1 MLLMYFKQHVSLYPE
16 RCKFIHFFAAS
27 RITRKSLFAIFGF
40 GQPGTYP
47 LRLSFAVC
55 RIRGVSL
62 ISVFKRRFLLTA
74 GSWAERGSWFT
85 RGLFYFFLTA
95 RPWAERGSW
104 FTRGLFNFFFFLVF
118 SVTRPKLPLGQILN
132 HATCK
137 VYFPKT
143 S

>member
-1 MLLMYFKQHVSLYPE
+1 MLFSSLHMLLMYFKQHVSLYPE

-40 GQPGTYP
+40 GEPGTYP

-85 RGLFYFFLTA
+85 RGLF
-95 RPWAERGSW
+95 
-104 FTRGLFNFFFFLVF
+104 NFFFFLVF

-132 HATCK
+132 YATCK